1 MKRQLLSVLSAASF
15 AFLLAVPMIAAN
27 KPAAQ
32 SHKTPATE
40 TIKTAWAPET
50 LSGKIMMVD
59 PAQHLA
65 VVKGAD
71 GVPFDMIVTHSTQ
84 ITSGD
89 QTLKLP
95 DLSADLNK
103 SVSVKFV
110 PERKGDVARSI
121 QVNG

>member
-1 MKRQLLSVLSAASF
+1 MKRQLLSVLSAASL

-27 KPAAQ
+27 KPAVQ
-32 SHKTPATE
+32 SHKTPAKE

>member
-15 AFLLAVPMIAAN
+15 VFLLAVPMIAAN

-32 SHKTPATE
+32 SHKTPAKE

-65 VVKGAD
+65 VVQGAD